1 MGRRGGL
8 AFSASPGPLAKPPG
22 QSLRIPGTC
31 TNSSLL
37 SPRLGVSVQE
47 PSEIWARFSEYS
59 SLSGEGVDE
68 VAKEFWNPKGQVA
81 VRLVL
86 SDFIHH
92 SGPGWASWRIVHR
105 LIGVVQR

>member
-8 AFSASPGPLAKPPG
+8 AFSASPGPLAEPPG

-47 PSEIWARFSEYS
+47 PSEIWAQFSEYS
-59 SLSGEGVDE
+59 KLSGEGVDE
-68 VAKEFWNPKGQVA
+68 VAKEFWNPKAATTSVTNKHIFFAHQLA
-81 VRLVL
+81 IANR
-86 SDFIHH
+86 
-92 SGPGWASWRIVHR
+92 
-105 LIGVVQR
+105 